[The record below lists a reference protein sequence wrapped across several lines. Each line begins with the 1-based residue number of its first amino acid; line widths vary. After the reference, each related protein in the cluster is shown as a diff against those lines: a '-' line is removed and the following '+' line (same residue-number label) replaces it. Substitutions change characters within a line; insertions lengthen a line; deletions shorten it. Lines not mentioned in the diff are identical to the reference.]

1 MSRTFVSVLS
11 FHYLSSSSFIL
22 NSNSS
27 LITSMH
33 RRHLADDQLVPQSDT
48 PRSMPSHSDGHP
60 QPSQHGSLENESYES
75 DLESDT
81 PFEPPPSYEQSIHPP
96 SASTSTL
103 TFSSTISR
111 VAMSQQSTLPSNPF
125 LDQTSSSGRNRPTRP
140 SRTDVEPDQDSSE
153 LFAPR
158 MDQRFLPS
166 APPITLLSSTSA
178 SPSADMDLSSN
189 QIHERRPRRSATTP
203 NTIED
208 QRDSR
213 HGKNRHDQ
221 DSGSSAAASSGQ
233 MRRGKQPAR
242 NAHPKDS
249 TMDDEVDVFGAQP
262 AISPS
267 FLSSPSQASSQPQG
281 YFRDHNSGG
290 SASRTDRR
298 LRHKQDLTQYH
309 ASAPQLSVYPSLSQS
324 TGTSQQ
330 MSPSQTP
337 IIPLSQAIVPA
348 PPARLLQFRSREPSA
363 VPACPFLLCQKPI
376 AVTKTRR
383 ERGVTVWIVCG
394 LLFLCNTYWTTQS
407 LMSHFASPNR
417 ERVSADDPST
427 TGGSGFTARGEA
439 GHLVKGFLGFK
450 THRYQDPT
458 FKNYQRHQMAMTRP
472 TIATVGVVQDEQS
485 AIRMILSF
493 CLLAAMAI
501 IRWWLCLTP
510 LLVRP
515 LFDTVHSCPHTH
527 PYPYP
532 EEIEKEQQQ
541 IEELM
546 TPYQDQQTSG
556 SFDSFYSSNE
566 KERFK
571 VRDEAIRHQEEESS
585 KLAPLQQHNKHETP
599 SPPSPSLQETMSS
612 TIKQEQHYDNGP
624 EPVSEAPPVT
634 KSRYKFFQ
642 RLGALRRR
650 RHEIVAIT
658 VANATATAVS
668 RAQAVA
674 DSSFGHDGMV
684 TATVAQIRRKKLSW
698 SVRRQFRKA
707 EERRQQVIKASQDI
721 GRYSL
726 LFELGALL
734 RIGGWKESV
743 LAPSKIRPE
752 AYED

>member
-1 MSRTFVSVLS
+1 M
-11 FHYLSSSSFIL
+11 
-22 NSNSS
+22 
-27 LITSMH
+27 
-33 RRHLADDQLVPQSDT
+33 
-48 PRSMPSHSDGHP
+48 
-60 QPSQHGSLENESYES
+60 
-75 DLESDT
+75 
-81 PFEPPPSYEQSIHPP
+81 
-96 SASTSTL
+96 
-103 TFSSTISR
+103 
-111 VAMSQQSTLPSNPF
+111 
-125 LDQTSSSGRNRPTRP
+125 
-140 SRTDVEPDQDSSE
+140 
-153 LFAPR
+153 
-158 MDQRFLPS
+158 RF
-166 APPITLLSSTSA
+166 
-178 SPSADMDLSSN
+178 
-189 QIHERRPRRSATTP
+189 ATTP

-208 QRDSR
+208 QRGSR
-213 HGKNRHDQ
+213 HGKNRHEQ
-221 DSGSSAAASSGQ
+221 DSSSSVAASSGQ
-233 MRRGKQPAR
+233 TRRGKQPAR
-242 NAHPKDS
+242 NIHPKDS
-249 TMDDEVDVFGAQP
+249 TIDDEVVAFGAQP
-262 AISPS
+262 AMSPS
-267 FLSSPSQASSQPQG
+267 FVSSTSQASSQPRG
-281 YFRDHNSGG
+281 YFQDDSPGG

-298 LRHKQDLTQYH
+298 LRHKQDLAQYH

-324 TGTSQQ
+324 TGASQP

-337 IIPLSQAIVPA
+337 IIPLSQAVVPA

-376 AVTKTRR
+376 AVTKTRQ

-417 ERVSADDPST
+417 ERVSADDPYT

-439 GHLVKGFLGFK
+439 GHLVKGLLGFK

-493 CLLAAMAI
+493 CMLATMAI

-510 LLVRP
+510 LLIRS
-515 LFDTVHSCPHTH
+515 LFDTVHSCPHAH

-546 TPYQDQQTSG
+546 TPYQDHQDQQASR
-556 SFDSFYSSNE
+556 SFDSFYSCNE
-566 KERFK
+566 KERLK
-571 VRDEAIRHQEEESS
+571 ARDEAIRRQEEESS
-585 KLAPLQQHNKHETP
+585 KLAPLQQHHKHETT
-599 SPPSPSLQETMSS
+599 SPLSPSVQEAISS
-612 TIKQEQHYDNGP
+612 TIKQERHHDNGP
-624 EPVSEAPPVT
+624 EPVSETPPVT

-658 VANATATAVS
+658 VENATAIAVT

-674 DSSFGHDGMV
+674 DSSFSQDGMV
-684 TATVAQIRRKKLSW
+684 AATVAQIRKKKLSW
-698 SVRRQFRKA
+698 RVRRQFRKA

-743 LAPSKIRPE
+743 LAPSKFQPE